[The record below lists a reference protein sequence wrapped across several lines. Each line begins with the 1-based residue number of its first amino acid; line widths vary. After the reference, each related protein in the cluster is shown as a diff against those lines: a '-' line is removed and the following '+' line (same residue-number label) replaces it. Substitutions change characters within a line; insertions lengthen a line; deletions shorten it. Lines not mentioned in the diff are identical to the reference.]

1 MKKRCEVIR
10 RDVVAPRYSRN
21 VGDEV
26 LVNLT
31 LLRVVVWVVQGFLA
45 ADSARSSAHSDCRCT
60 EWNDGVQLEGKDCR
74 ASQRNNTRERG
85 RGR

>member
-31 LLRVVVWVVQGFLA
+31 LLRVVVWVVQG
-45 ADSARSSAHSDCRCT
+45 DMIV
-60 EWNDGVQLEGKDCR
+60 EKYW
-74 ASQRNNTRERG
+74 
-85 RGR
+85 